1 MYIMA
6 VTAPDVHYGSHS
18 ARCTLWQL
26 ERQMESETMNVC
38 YTCMYQYASILLNT
52 RKKMGFK
59 IKEVT
64 DFCQHHFSETI
75 HYQIWNMIEQKLAC
89 LMSLLLN

>member
-1 MYIMA
+1 MFVIHVYINMLL
-6 VTAPDVHYGSHS
+6 Y
-18 ARCTLWQL
+18 C
-26 ERQMESETMNVC
+26 
-38 YTCMYQYASILLNT
+38 SIL
-52 RKKMGFK
+52 RKKMGVK

-64 DFCQHHFSETI
+64 DFSQHHFSETI